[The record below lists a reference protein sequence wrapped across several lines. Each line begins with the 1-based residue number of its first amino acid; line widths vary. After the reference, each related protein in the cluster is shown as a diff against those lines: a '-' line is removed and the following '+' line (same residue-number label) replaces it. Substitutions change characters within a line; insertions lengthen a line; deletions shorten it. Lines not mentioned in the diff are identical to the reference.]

1 VESCFKNK
9 LHLKDYSTVASTSM
23 MSTVGTSV
31 HSKEQPQEMRFFR
44 ATSFMIWW
52 SRRISFVQLL
62 LLGGYE
68 ETTVEEVTTTKE
80 ILMEEEVYTVN
91 LLSRFEVCYFL
102 TNTKD

>member
-1 VESCFKNK
+1 LLVESCFKNK

-52 SRRISFVQLL
+52 SRRISFVQHL

-68 ETTVEEVTTTKE
+68 ETTDTADGGGSNNDEGNIDGGGGLYCQLAVKV
-80 ILMEEEVYTVN
+80 
-91 LLSRFEVCYFL
+91 
-102 TNTKD
+102 